1 MPCPYITIIIHH
13 HQEQTMTDRR
23 QFLGTLATAG
33 AATLVSPGV
42 ASASPAAIR
51 QQKWDM
57 TWLAAVKAKAHK
69 QVYDM
74 GTLDTGGVSPLHFA
88 HFWLEANKEVYGST
102 DAQMAAI
109 VGIAGNAFP
118 MAFKDAMWAKYP
130 LGEHW
135 KVDDPKT
142 KAASKRNVFADP
154 NETGMFAAF
163 TVQALQKRGVIVWMC
178 NNALTLISGTMAD
191 NTKQQH
197 DVVYNEFKAGLLPGV
212 KLVVSHT
219 MMLTA
224 CQENGCAYQR
234 V

>member
-1 MPCPYITIIIHH
+1 MS
-13 HQEQTMTDRR
+13 DRR
-23 QFLGTLATAG
+23 QFLGAIAAAG
-33 AATLVSPGV
+33 AASLVNPGDV
-42 ASASPAAIR
+42 SATPSAFR

-74 GTLDTGGVSPLHFA
+74 GTLDTGGVTPLHFP
-88 HFWLEANKEVYGST
+88 HFWMEANKEVYGST
-102 DAQMAAI
+102 DAQMTAI

-118 MAFKDAMWAKYP
+118 MAFKDALWAKYP

-142 KAASKRNVFADP
+142 KVASKRNVFADP
-154 NETGMFAAF
+154 AETGMTAPFMIA
-163 TVQALQKRGVIVWMC
+163 ALQKRGVIVWMC
-178 NNALTLISGTMAD
+178 NNALSLVSGMMAD
-191 NTKQQH
+191 NTKQKH

-212 KLVVSHT
+212 KVVVSHT
-219 MMLTA
+219 MMLGA
-224 CQENGCAYQR
+224 CQENGCSYQR